1 MAGKI
6 TVFNP
11 EGNAPVV
18 GGKSL
23 APRPDSLD
31 GKTVFLV
38 DAGFENS
45 SEFIDQLR
53 ASFAEHRPDVRTV
66 TEHLSTPFDPAPE
79 LYARIAAE
87 GDAAILGVGL

>member
-11 EGNAPVV
+11 EGNAPTV

-23 APRPDSLD
+23 APRPESLE
-31 GKTVFLV
+31 GRTVFLV

-45 SEFIDQLR
+45 ADFIDQLR
-53 ASFAEHRPDVRTV
+53 ASLREHRPDITTV
-66 TEHLSTPFDPAPE
+66 TEHLSTPFDPAPD